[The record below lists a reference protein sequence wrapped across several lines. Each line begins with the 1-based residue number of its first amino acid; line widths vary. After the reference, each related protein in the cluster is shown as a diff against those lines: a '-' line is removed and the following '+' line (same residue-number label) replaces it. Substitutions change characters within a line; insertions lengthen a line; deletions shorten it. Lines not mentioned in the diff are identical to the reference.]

1 VTDPSDAST
10 ERPLADVT
18 DAPEVLETER
28 VFEGRVWD
36 VVRERFAFGDHEL
49 VREFTNHPGA
59 VAILARDENDRVL
72 VINQYR
78 HPVGLRIWELP
89 AGLLDVPDE
98 DPLAAAKRE
107 LAEEVDLA
115 AEEWTELIEFATS
128 PGGSSE
134 TLTVYEARGLSPVPA
149 FLRSEEEAEIEVR
162 WVELDELVEAALD
175 GRLHNSILLIAV
187 LAAHAKRR

>member
-1 VTDPSDAST
+1 VTDPARAST
-10 ERPLADVT
+10 ERPLADVPE
-18 DAPEVLETER
+18 APEVLETER

-36 VVRERFAFGDHEL
+36 IVRERFAFGDHEL
-49 VREFTNHPGA
+49 VREFMNHPGA

-72 VINQYR
+72 IINQYR
-78 HPVGLRIWELP
+78 HAVGLRIWELP

-115 AEEWTELIEFATS
+115 AEEWTELIDFATS

-134 TLTVYEARGLSPVPA
+134 FITVYEARGLSAVPA
-149 FLRSEEEAEIEVR
+149 FLRAEEEAEIEVR

-187 LAAHAKRR
+187 LAAHARRR

>member
-115 AEEWTELIEFATS
+115 AEEWTELISFATS

-134 TLTVYEARGLSPVPA
+134 FITVFEARGLSPVPA
-149 FLRSEEEAEIEVR
+149 FLRTEEEAEIEVR

>member
-1 VTDPSDAST
+1 MTG
-10 ERPLADVT
+10 LADRP
-18 DAPEVLETER
+18 DRAEVLETER

-36 VVRERFAFGDHEL
+36 VVRERFEFGDHEL
-49 VREFTNHPGA
+49 VREFVESPRRR
-59 VAILARDENDRVL
+59 RDPRASTRTIVCSSSTSTGTRSD
-72 VINQYR
+72 
-78 HPVGLRIWELP
+78 LRIWELP

-98 DPLAAAKRE
+98 EPLAAAKRE

-115 AEEWTELIEFATS
+115 AEEWTELIDFATS

-134 TLTVYEARGLSPVPA
+134 FITVFEARGLSAVPA

-187 LAAHAKRR
+187 LAAHARRR